1 MLRKRMN
8 KYNLPL
14 REDPTPKDQR
24 ENLLKEALR
33 DSTFFPKTV
42 EYKDIDEAFKS
53 WVEEE
58 LRVVFEGEVIPT
70 YALFSNQRFTE
81 YAQMWDG
88 VDENRNLKMNFKVV
102 TRDNNPKESSMYA
115 KAGNI
120 PINKKYLMA
129 KKEVLND
136 EGKKCYLEYRIA
148 QPVTVDFSYRII
160 LVTNKYEL
168 LNEFNS
174 MIHGKFCSIQSYI
187 FPNDHPMPMKLVNVS
202 DESEYTADDRQYFA
216 QVFEIQLSGYILK
229 KEDFE
234 EVLVPVMNVSCLH
247 VEGNKQH
254 KADVEI
260 EELEEDSNEIPCWV
274 PIENNYYNQPVKIT
288 MNFLTCDSDRREFE
302 IDCNILL
309 KKIEKDNNIRQ
320 FKIRVNGEI
329 IEIGEEGFYLET
341 GDIVNVHIQRV
352 NKMKDCKFVLLGENP
367 EVFFDKRDDIPES
380 TLDETNFS
388 QEIEI
393 Q

>member
-1 MLRKRMN
+1 MLRKRIN

-14 REDPTPKDQR
+14 REDPSPVEQR
-24 ENLLKEALR
+24 KNLTKEVLR

-42 EYKDIDEAFKS
+42 EYKDIDEAFKK
-53 WVEEE
+53 WVEED
-58 LRVVFEGEVIPT
+58 LRIVFEDEVVPT
-70 YALFSNQRFTE
+70 YALYSNQRFSE

-120 PINKKYLMA
+120 PINTKYLMA
-129 KKEVLND
+129 KKEILND
-136 EGKKCYLEYRIA
+136 EGKRCYLEYRVS

-174 MIHGKFCSIQSYI
+174 MIHGKFSSIQAYI

-216 QVFEIQLSGYILK
+216 QVFEIQLLGYILT

-234 EVLVPVMNVSCLH
+234 ERLVPIMNVSCLS
-247 VEGNKQH
+247 VEGSQR

-260 EELEEDSNEIPCWV
+260 EEIEKDDEVPCWV
-274 PIENNYYNQPVKIT
+274 SEEERYYNQPIKIT
-288 MNFLTCDSDRREFE
+288 MSYLTCDSDRREFE
-302 IDCNILL
+302 MDCRMIV
-309 KKIEKDNNIRQ
+309 KKIETTNIRQ
-320 FKIRVNGEI
+320 FKLRVNDELIVVGND
-329 IEIGEEGFYLET
+329 GFYLEP
-341 GDIVNVHIQRV
+341 GDIVNINIARI
-352 NKMKDCKFVLLGENP
+352 NKMKDSNIVLFGENP
-367 EVFFDKRDDIPES
+367 DVVYDKMNDVPES
-380 TLDETNFS
+380 SLDETNFS

-393 Q
+393 L